1 MNNMEKEADILTAR
15 EKQVAELIAWGASY
29 KEVPALLQERYGG
42 REISVNTVTNTMQ
55 NIFTKLKISK
65 AGELAAWWFVAV
77 EGVDAGHAPFR
88 RRIRERIYALVFL
101 LIMIPHLGDIDQAV
115 RPQRSARG
123 RVEQVVR
130 GARRRE
136 A

>member
-1 MNNMEKEADILTAR
+1 MENEADILTAR

-29 KEVPALLQERYGG
+29 KEVPALLQRRHGG

-65 AGELAAWWFVAV
+65 AGELAAWWFVTV
-77 EGVDAGHAPFR
+77 EGVDASHSPFQ
-88 RRIRERIYALVFL
+88 RRIRQRIYALAFL
-101 LIMIPHLGDIDQAV
+101 LILVPHLGDIDQAV
-115 RPQRSARG
+115 RPQRSART
-123 RVEQVVR
+123 RVEQMAR
-130 GARRRE
+130 GSRKE